1 MPLLSSL
8 WAQWLIEQHETLA
21 MSRGSGPYSTLS
33 HRQSAN
39 RPLHPL
45 QRVAC
50 QVQPRIAPSRF
61 RELLCRWVRNVVL
74 GSPAQNSFSKR
85 IALFMML
92 ALYRNRVEAPW
103 RLVEQGVWLASP
115 VAPERCF
122 WVAVLGADVA
132 FGLAID
138 PGCSSQTTFGRRRL
152 TSRSLW
158 RAIRKITSP
167 EDSIPSR
174 SWQGNESQ
182 WLGAAGSGMLRGALE
197 PNRKR
202 TDVLQIQ
209 SGIQARLVFAISLL
223 SDMAGL

>member
-1 MPLLSSL
+1 MVDRAARNPCDVQGVWAIFNIVTSPGQRTVRSTRSSGLLVRCSSGL
-8 WAQWLIEQHETLA
+8 
-21 MSRGSGPYSTLS
+21 RPPGSESCYAAGLGTLS
-33 HRQSAN
+33 LA
-39 RPLHPL
+39 
-45 QRVAC
+45 
-50 QVQPRIAPSRF
+50 
-61 RELLCRWVRNVVL
+61 
-74 GSPAQNSFSKR
+74 AQHKIVFYKR

-92 ALYRNRVEAPW
+92 ALYRNRVDAPW
-103 RLVEQGVWLASP
+103 WLGEQGVWLASP

-138 PGCSSQTTFGRRRL
+138 PGCSSQTTFWRRRL